1 LTIFGISLTFGHAI
15 IWLLSNYAADA
26 LRISNDAKMQIP
38 VLGPA
43 PSLLGRAAPGLLSS
57 LFAPKAA

>member
-1 LTIFGISLTFGHAI
+1 MTILGVTLTVGHIAIFFAGHYIADSLRY
-15 IWLLSNYAADA
+15 SE
-26 LRISNDAKMQIP
+26 DAKMQIP

-57 LFAPKAA
+57 LFKKAA